1 MWNFFNDHHLSCFI
15 FVKNMLPKVLA
26 ERWKSLQKNR
36 KFGNTKMLLSF
47 LYFVFLPATW
57 EWVFVCPLV
66 IFFTFLSLLKFLRFS
81 IRLCLSISFIRDAP
95 VVPVC
100 VRALPSQSTPRRLP
114 PWCKLRARSVSRSRC
129 RNWQCR
135 LGTTDH
141 LSRKP
146 EGPRRHPVLKE
157 KIWKVWNN
165 PLLKSTSKAL
175 IYSYDRP
182 MLC

>member
-1 MWNFFNDHHLSCFI
+1 MEVITKEQEIWQHKNAAFFFILRLSSC
-15 FVKNMLPKVLA
+15 NMGM
-26 ERWKSLQKNR
+26 S
-36 KFGNTKMLLSF
+36 FCLSISHF
-47 LYFVFLPATW
+47 
-57 EWVFVCPLV
+57 
-66 IFFTFLSLLKFLRFS
+66 FFTFLSLLKFLRFS

-146 EGPRRHPVLKE
+146 EGPRRHPVLNE

-175 IYSYDRP
+175 KHFCVVTSTI
-182 MLC
+182 